1 MAHDRKIMTD
11 FTHLH
16 VHTEYSLLDGLSRI
30 PDLLRR
36 CRELGMDSL
45 AITDHGVLHGVVDF
59 YLAAREVGIKPI
71 LGCEMYV
78 APGSRLDRNPSEK
91 NYHHLVL
98 LAKNDRGYRNLIKLA
113 SLAQVEGFYY
123 KPRVD
128 KELLRSYSDG
138 LVALSACANGELARL
153 LQEDRP
159 EMARRQAMWYRDV
172 FPDFFLEV
180 QEHNIPELQPIKDRK
195 SV

>member
-1 MAHDRKIMTD
+1 MTD

-16 VHTEYSLLDGLSRI
+16 VPAEYSLLDGLGRI

-45 AITDHGVLHGVVDF
+45 AITDHGVLHGGVAF
-59 YLAAREVGIKPI
+59 YLAAREAGIKPI

-138 LVALSACANGELARL
+138 LVALSACAHRGVARP

-159 EMARRQAMWYRDV
+159 GVAPRPALWGRGGV
-172 FPDFFLEV
+172 P
-180 QEHNIPELQPIKDRK
+180 
-195 SV
+195 